1 MANGRVRH
9 WHARTPLAAL
19 TRTHGRHPERGAV
32 RTRTADAW
40 SRWQADFSQ
49 RTPKHVPDQF
59 LRFDERTPISAIP
72 DSDLH
77 AMNANSG
84 DAINTAGAL
93 NPCVGPGGVKRVHA
107 TKLNRGATPAVLILN
122 PVVPFFDPYNHDFS
136 NSSAVADCAAGPS
149 FSGGWTALH
158 AATEATEAGPHGKT
172 QPVRGDLA
180 AMRFLLNGRGHH
192 VPPEISFPHVAS
204 PQIDVNAAMTKSKYT
219 PLHVAV
225 RAGHAEAL
233 ALLLKS
239 SALIDVQD
247 SLGRTPIHHAADLGH
262 ADCLKG
268 LLNEGGGSQM
278 GLLTIHIYEGSIV
291 TLQNSENLKGLE
303 VWVEIVVEQA
313 PPLVHAPQRTPVQV
327 HTMTLCVGGG

>member
-1 MANGRVRH
+1 LIDGEMQNS
-9 WHARTPLAAL
+9 AL
-19 TRTHGRHPERGAV
+19 
-32 RTRTADAW
+32 
-40 SRWQADFSQ
+40 
-49 RTPKHVPDQF
+49 
-59 LRFDERTPISAIP
+59 
-72 DSDLH
+72 
-77 AMNANSG
+77 
-84 DAINTAGAL
+84 NTAGAL
-93 NPCVGPGGVKRVHA
+93 NPRVGPGGVKRVHA
-107 TKLNRGATPAVLILN
+107 TKLNRGATPAVLIQN

-180 AMRFLLNGRGHH
+180 AMRFLLSGRGHH

-262 ADCLKG
+262 ADCMKG
-268 LLNEGGGSQM
+268 LLNEGGGSVM